1 MAMALWLGLAGLN
14 GLIAVA
20 AGAYGHH
27 ALAGLDPY
35 FRDSFAT
42 GVDYQM
48 WHALALLGV
57 AWLADRRPGGYA
69 AAAAGALFS
78 LGIVL
83 FSGSLYHLGLT
94 QVTLVVGA
102 APAGGMLLMAG
113 WAALVW
119 AALAEVFARR

>member
-1 MAMALWLGLAGLN
+1 MSAWLAIGALN

-27 ALAGLDPY
+27 ALAASEPY
-35 FRDSFAT
+35 FRDSFAI

-48 WHALALLGV
+48 WHALAVLAV
-57 AWLADRRPGGYA
+57 AWLADRRPGRLA
-69 AAAAGALFS
+69 VAIAGWLFT

-94 QVTLVVGA
+94 QTTLIVGA
-102 APAGGMLLMAG
+102 APVGGMLLIAG
-113 WAALVW
+113 WAALVGV
-119 AALAEVFARR
+119 ALDRR

>member
-1 MAMALWLGLAGLN
+1 MALWLAIGALN
-14 GLIAVA
+14 GLIAVG

-27 ALAGLDPY
+27 ALAAVDPY

-48 WHALALLGV
+48 WHALALLAV
-57 AWLADRRPGGYA
+57 AWLADRQPGRYA
-69 AAAAGALFS
+69 VGIAGGCFT
-78 LGIVL
+78 LGILL

-102 APAGGMLLMAG
+102 APVGGMLLMAG

-119 AALAEVFARR
+119 AALDEMFGKR